1 MGIRFREVVMIYKD
15 RGVPASLREARAS
28 DLKFAEKN
36 ALEMMSNLPFKSFNS
51 DCIPD
56 IMFERR
62 SYCRDIPFL
71 GVRRYYDTRGEET
84 ILSTIRSI
92 LATAPFEITL
102 KVEKAESWV
111 KCRPDSASV
120 ARGSQYFIQE
130 AQSFKKYL
138 DRYREEIIIM
148 LAEKL
153 HRGSLSC
160 CGGAGDSYPSYF
172 IAEDFKTPYDFNI
185 STRDLVYCGDDPL
198 LANRIDYKDLGLN
211 ELKTCEQVLG
221 LSFALTDR
229 LNSIFGLSEE
239 GIDRSFAEYDGCVD
253 HLSVRYPVTEENLA
267 DW

>member
-1 MGIRFREVVMIYKD
+1 MIYKD

-130 AQSFKKYL
+130 AQSFKNIL
-138 DRYREEIIIM
+138 IGI
-148 LAEKL
+148 EKK
-153 HRGSLSC
+153 SSSC
-160 CGGAGDSYPSYF
+160 LRKNCIEVVCPVAVAPA
-172 IAEDFKTPYDFNI
+172 IRIRVILLPKI
-185 STRDLVYCGDDPL
+185 SKLRMIL
-198 LANRIDYKDLGLN
+198 I
-211 ELKTCEQVLG
+211 
-221 LSFALTDR
+221 
-229 LNSIFGLSEE
+229 
-239 GIDRSFAEYDGCVD
+239 
-253 HLSVRYPVTEENLA
+253 
-267 DW
+267 